1 MLFLYNLIIMEV
13 AKLEKTIFNVVSYS
27 GGKDSTAMVLK
38 MIGEDIP
45 IDCIQ
50 AGLYGPGTGDA
61 LSV

>member
-1 MLFLYNLIIMEV
+1 MEV

-38 MIGEDIP
+38 MIEEDIP

>member
-1 MLFLYNLIIMEV
+1 MNLYSLSLLWKAFHN
-13 AKLEKTIFNVVSYS
+13 
-27 GGKDSTAMVLK
+27 KDSTAMVLK
-38 MIGEDIP
+38 MIEEDIP